1 MDSQKRVHWPSASV
15 AEELAM
21 PRGKIRASDEDVQ
34 VLVDAREYQEDLYT
48 RAQEE
53 KERRERPPIGC
64 TIASAIILALMA
76 WLVLNWENLG
86 LPL

>member
-15 AEELAM
+15 GEELAM

>member
-1 MDSQKRVHWPSASV
+1 
-15 AEELAM
+15 M

-34 VLVDAREYQEDLYT
+34 ELVDAREYQEDLYE

>member
-1 MDSQKRVHWPSASV
+1 VNSRNLFAQRIAKEGSG
-15 AEELAM
+15 M

-34 VLVDAREYQEDLYT
+34 ELVDAREYQEDLYE